1 MVGYFIIG
9 EMVKQN
15 QSLTKVKGDI
25 KAKEKELQQINDKY
39 TSSNKYF
46 CYEKLIINIFQTRP

>member
-9 EMVKQN
+9 EMVRQN

-25 KAKEKELQQINDKY
+25 KAKEKELQQINGKY
-39 TSSNKYF
+39 SNKYF